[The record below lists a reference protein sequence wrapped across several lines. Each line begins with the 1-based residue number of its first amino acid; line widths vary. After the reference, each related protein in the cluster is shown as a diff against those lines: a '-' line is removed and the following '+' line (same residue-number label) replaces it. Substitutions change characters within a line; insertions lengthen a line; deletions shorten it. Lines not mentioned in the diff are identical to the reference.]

1 MGARIA
7 LVLAS
12 TTGGTGRHVGML
24 ADGLVARGHEVSVH
38 GPAATD
44 AQFGFAAHGAT
55 FVPVEIPASPQPG
68 DLLAVRALRRSLKRV
83 DPAVVHAHSLRAGL
97 VAALARPAGTPLVVT
112 WHNLVLAQGLRAKL
126 YHPLERRVARAAD
139 VTLGVSSDLVERA
152 RELGARDV
160 RLAKV
165 PAPVLPPPARAAA
178 DVRAELGVEP
188 GQPLVLAVGRL
199 HPQKGFETLV
209 AAATRWREREPQP
222 FVAIAGSGPS
232 YMMLAQRISA
242 DHAPVRLLGY
252 RDDVPD
258 LLAAADLVVATSVW
272 EGQPLFVQETMAA
285 GVPLVTTAVGGVPE
299 LVGNAARLVEAHD
312 VDGVAAAVAELLDD
326 PARRAALGKRG
337 LAQAATWPT
346 ERDTLEQIEAVYA
359 QLRTREE
366 C

>member
-12 TTGGTGRHVGML
+12 STGGIGRHVGML
-24 ADGLVARGHEVSVH
+24 AEGLVARGHEVSVH
-38 GPAATD
+38 GPAATGE
-44 AQFGFAAHGAT
+44 QFGFAAKGAR

-68 DLLAVRALRRSLKRV
+68 DVLAVRALRRSVRGADV
-83 DPAVVHAHSLRAGL
+83 IHAHSLRAGL

-112 WHNLVLAQGLRAKL
+112 WHNLVLANGLRARL

-139 VTLGVSSDLVERA
+139 VTLAVSGDLADRA

-165 PAPVLPPPARAAA
+165 PAPVPRPVGRDRDA
-178 DVRAELGVEP
+178 VREELGAEA

-209 AAATRWREREPQP
+209 SAAARWRDREPEP

-232 YMMLAQRISA
+232 YMSLAQRISVE
-242 DHAPVRLLGY
+242 HAPVHLLGY

-272 EGQPLFVQETMAA
+272 EGQPLFVQETLAA
-285 GVPLVTTAVGGVPE
+285 GVPLVSTAVGGVPDV
-299 LVGNAARLVEAHD
+299 VGDAARLVAPHD
-312 VDGVAAAVAELLDD
+312 VDAVDDAVVALLDD
-326 PARRAALGKRG
+326 PAARAELGRQG
-337 LAQAATWPT
+337 RVRSATWPT
-346 ERDTLEQIEAVYA
+346 EADAIDQVEAVYA
-359 QLRTREE
+359 QLRGRGEG
-366 C
+366 